1 MARTFLYIA
10 GLCLTLMLGGCS
22 KKEEKEAE
30 PVAPVQAAE
39 ARRESIQRIIT
50 ADGILRALDQSAIMP
65 KISAPVR
72 EYRVNRGDHVQK
84 GQLLAVLEDRDLAA
98 AVADAKGAYD
108 QASAAHRNVASA
120 SVPEELVKAQAEAQA
135 AKQSLDAATK
145 LLESREKLYK
155 EGALAR
161 RQVDEAGVAYAQAK
175 GQYDTARRHLE
186 SVEKVSG
193 IEDVKVA
200 AGQLDSAKGKY
211 EGAQAQLS
219 YAEIRSPI
227 SGVVADRPG
236 FPGEMAS
243 AGSPLLTVM
252 DVSSVIARVNLPP
265 AQAVHVK
272 AGQTARIASA
282 DSSVEADGKVTVV
295 SPAVDPQ
302 GTTIEI
308 WVQASNPGERL
319 RPGGAVRVTIMA
331 GAVPDAVVVPAEA
344 LLPSEQGGAA
354 VMVIGADSVA
364 HEHKVQTGVRNP
376 DKVQI
381 LTGVAPGER
390 VVTVGG
396 VGLKNGAKVQIQE
409 AGGRE

>member
-1 MARTFLYIA
+1 LYIA
-10 GLCLTLMLGGCS
+10 GLCLTLMLGGCA
-22 KKEEKEAE
+22 KEEEKEAE
-30 PVAPVQAAE
+30 PVVPVQAAE
-39 ARRESIQRIIT
+39 ARREPIQRIIT

-65 KISAPVR
+65 KISAPVSD
-72 EYRVNRGDHVQK
+72 YRVNRGDHVQK
-84 GQLLAVLEDRDLAA
+84 GQLLAVLENRDLAA

-108 QASAAHRNVASA
+108 QASAAHRNVTSA

-193 IEDVKVA
+193 VEDVKVA

-227 SGVVADRPG
+227 SGVVAERPG

-272 AGQTARIASA
+272 AGQTARITSA
-282 DSSVEADGKVTVV
+282 DSSVEVDGKVTVV

-302 GTTIEI
+302 GTTVEI

-331 GAVPDAVVVPAEA
+331 GAVPDAVVVPAGA
-344 LLPSEQGGAA
+344 LLPSEQGGSA

-396 VGLKNGAKVQIQE
+396 VGLKDGAKVQIQE
-409 AGGRE
+409 TGGRE